1 MFPILYEQITAGQ
14 VPQHNGLGV
23 LSDVISCYS
32 EQVRNDLYELT
43 FEYPMSGIH
52 ASEIAERRIIKAK
65 PNPTDDPQLY
75 RIERVGKVM
84 NGKFTVFCNHISYDL
99 SGYLITSGTAGS
111 AVEACTLLQ
120 SAASGYTITTDK
132 TATGNF
138 KITEPSSVRS
148 WFAGKEG
155 SFLDVFGTAELKY
168 DNFNVQFKLHAGQD
182 RGQKIIYGKN
192 LLELSQELDCSNL
205 CTAVMCYWKSSEG
218 DVVSGQQ
225 VSTGITL
232 DVPVVRA
239 IDVSN
244 EYDEAPT
251 VETLTQRAT
260 NFIANN
266 NVTTPKNN
274 IKLNFAQSEELTGR
288 VDLCDEVTIYYE
300 ALGISGKAKCIR
312 TKYDC
317 IREKYV
323 ETEFGD
329 VQADLSDSFVAA
341 VKEIQD
347 KPSKSFLAESV
358 DRATKLIT
366 GNLGGY
372 VVMHDA
378 NGDGQPDEILI
389 MDTADINTAT
399 KVWRWNKNGLGYSS
413 EGYDGEYGL
422 AMTADGEIV
431 ADFITTGVLNADLI
445 KAGVIQDVAG
455 NSTINMT
462 NGVATLKNLI
472 AKNSFRHVDSNGI
485 ERTLIT
491 YNVADG
497 TSIIFKDADAK
508 MIALLYAKPDNGG
521 NLELRNTD
529 GKITVFAFNR
539 LDGYGGTV
547 RVQDSN
553 GYSLAGVTCEQ
564 GGGRVW
570 AANKA
575 NKTGV
580 AIDGYDAG
588 GSIRINNP
596 DGNGRI
602 NLFASHDDQTGA
614 EGGNLYFFD
623 ENGTNRFYINN
634 GDINMHNSAGN
645 KIFRVYMGT
654 GGTEDGTAR
663 VYDDGGNATI
673 TLSGQSGNVSCVS
686 LTQTSS
692 KKVKK
697 NIKPIKDAS
706 KILEL
711 DAVSFDYKNEGRGK
725 DKRGFIA
732 EDVEKV
738 LPNLVTPET
747 EETPATLDYIG
758 MIPYLQA
765 VIKDQ
770 EQRIK
775 ALEEKLK

>member
-52 ASEIAERRIIKAK
+52 ASEIAERRIIKVK
-65 PNPTDDPQLY
+65 PNPTDEPQLF
-75 RIERVGKVM
+75 RINRVGKVM

-99 SGYLITSGTAGS
+99 SGYLITGGTAGS

-120 SAASGYTITTDK
+120 NAASGYIITTDK

-148 WFAGKEG
+148 WFAGKAG
-155 SFLDVFGTAELKY
+155 SFIDAFGTAELKY

-192 LLELSQELDCSNL
+192 LLELSQESDCSNL
-205 CTAVMCYWKSSEG
+205 CTAVICYWKSSEG

-225 VSTGITL
+225 VSTGIIL

-239 IDVSN
+239 IDMSN

-251 VETLTQRAT
+251 VQTLTQRAT
-260 NFIANN
+260 NFIENN

-378 NGDGQPDEILI
+378 NGDSQPDEILI
-389 MDTADINTAT
+389 MDTADITTAT

-431 ADFITTGVLNADLI
+431 ADFITTGVLNANLI
-445 KAGVIQDVAG
+445 KTGVIQDAEG

-462 NGVATLKNLI
+462 TGVATMTSFT
-472 AKNSFRHVDSNGI
+472 AKNNFNIKNASTGKVM
-485 ERTLIT
+485 
-491 YNVADG
+491 G
-497 TSIIFKDADAK
+497 TIFP
-508 MIALLYAKPDNGG
+508 YASGG
-521 NLELRNTD
+521 
-529 GKITVFAFNR
+529 
-539 LDGYGGTV
+539 
-547 RVQDSN
+547 
-553 GYSLAGVTCEQ
+553 
-564 GGGRVW
+564 
-570 AANKA
+570 
-575 NKTGV
+575 
-580 AIDGYDAG
+580 AIQL
-588 GSIRINNP
+588 NNP
-596 DGNGRI
+596 SETGRI
-602 NLFASHDDQTGA
+602 NLFVSHDDGTGE
-614 EGGNLYFFD
+614 EGGNFYFYD
-623 ENGTNRFYINN
+623 ENTTVRFALNN
-634 GDINMHNSAGN
+634 GDMMMKNEDG
-645 KIFRVYMGT
+645 KTIFRVWKGVGST
-654 GGTEDGTAR
+654 SEGNIG
-663 VYDDGGNATI
+663 VYDESGTRNI
-673 TLSGQSGNVSCVS
+673 SLYGQSGEVSCVS
-686 LTQTSS
+686 VHQTSS
-692 KKVKK
+692 RKVKK

-711 DAVSFDYKNEGRGK
+711 NAISFDYKNELRGT

-732 EDVEKV
+732 EDVAKI